1 MCYYSYMLNLTGAGL
16 NKTEAQVYETL
27 ISKKEWKPADLAK
40 SVGESRTN
48 IYKILDK
55 LVNYKLAIKINN
67 KKVFYYKAVNPTRLL
82 DIARENRKKQEKNE
96 QDLEHASKI
105 LLKNYITKHEQPG
118 VMFYQGKSEISKIFV
133 EASKAKTDVCFIHTD
148 KGIDFYGFDVM
159 HGLRNLAPK
168 AGVKRRALTPDV
180 KRGTKDYK
188 LKDPMVLLERT
199 WLDNNDYTA
208 PVEWG
213 VFDNK
218 LYIISYGQ
226 EAFGLTIE
234 SNQIAEAFRQLFK
247 IIETKQRL
255 QVNYDKL
262 PVYASFK
269 AKIDKAVS
277 TN

>member
-1 MCYYSYMLNLTGAGL
+1 MLNLSGAGL
-16 NKTEAQVYETL
+16 NKSEAVVYQTL
-27 ISKKEWKPADLAK
+27 ISKNEWKPADLAK

-48 IYKILDK
+48 IYKILNK
-55 LVNYKLAIKINN
+55 LIKYKLAIKVKD

-82 DIARENRKKQEKNE
+82 DIAREKRRLQDKNE
-96 QDLEHASKI
+96 YELEHASQI

-118 VMFYQGKSEISKIFV
+118 VMFYQGKSEISKIFI

-159 HGLRNLAPK
+159 HNLRNLAPK
-168 AGVKRRALTPDV
+168 AGVRRRALTPDV

-199 WLDNNDYTA
+199 WLNNNDYTA

-218 LYIISYGQ
+218 IYIISYGQ
-226 EAFGLTIE
+226 EAIGLTIE
-234 SNQIAEAFRQLFK
+234 SNQIAVAFRQLFR
-247 IIETKQRL
+247 IIEAKQRL
-255 QVNYDKL
+255 QTNYDKL
-262 PVYASFK
+262 PIYASSI
-269 AKIDKAVS
+269 AKIDKDMS
-277 TN
+277 TI